1 MSSSKRRYK
10 AKTLTNAV
18 AGEGAAALRFSSSHE
33 SRLRSVS
40 MFMLASTS
48 RTGRAVWTSSTVRKR
63 RRIMRISISGKERT
77 SRWRIGSLTINRTG
91 PISRMLLE
99 EATPAEAMLI
109 QLQLKCGCETRRKEL
124 ELILIQLTKVPLLLL
139 LTSTES
145 TLAIVKETKRL
156 QQKELIRSSLT
167 FKRWR
172 IVVVR
177 TTWMRA

>member
-1 MSSSKRRYK
+1 
-10 AKTLTNAV
+10 
-18 AGEGAAALRFSSSHE
+18 
-33 SRLRSVS
+33 
-40 MFMLASTS
+40 
-48 RTGRAVWTSSTVRKR
+48 
-63 RRIMRISISGKERT
+63 MRISISGKERT